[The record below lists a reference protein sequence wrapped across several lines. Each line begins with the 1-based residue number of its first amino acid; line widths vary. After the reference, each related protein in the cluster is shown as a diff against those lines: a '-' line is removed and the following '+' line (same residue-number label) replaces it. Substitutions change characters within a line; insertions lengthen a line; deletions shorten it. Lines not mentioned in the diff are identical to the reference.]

1 MIPGWKPRKLKS
13 GEWGAALEGE
23 MVAKLPDNEQLPG
36 TPIVV
41 EPNNREPWTTTIKD
55 VVSRTDSSIVVS
67 RPHRDA
73 TRGKARAQ
81 PARRLRRLG

>member
-1 MIPGWKPRKLKS
+1 MTPIPGWKPRQLKS

-23 MVAKLPDNEQLPG
+23 MVAELPDNEQLLG

-41 EPNNREPWTTTIKD
+41 EPNNREPWTTTIED

-73 TRGKARAQ
+73 TRGRRGRSQ
-81 PARRLRRLG
+81 PEA